1 MPSQQQLLRGRGAS
15 ASQAL
20 LLSQGDDGESS
31 SMPQWATPLM
41 DEQLR
46 QEVEFFQQWG
56 FLVVEDA

>member
-20 LLSQGDDGESS
+20 LLSQGDDGES